1 MQGYT
6 ENHTTFWKRK
16 IMLSNVDEIDISVAM
31 KVSFMT
37 TYSLRGTNVR
47 GTSCLNYSG

>member
-6 ENHTTFWKRK
+6 KHHIAFWKRK
-16 IMLSNVDEIDISVAM
+16 IMLSNVDEIDISMAT

-37 TYSLRGTNVR
+37 TYSLIEG
-47 GTSCLNYSG
+47 